1 MQHELLVYLDCL
13 VLSPLCLTA
22 GSPYSWSSLESQMV
36 TGCRLVLELKWFAF
50 LDLEGFFMLSVWN
63 VKNPTV
69 LVQKSYVIRARIC
82 FLASTEQ

>member
-1 MQHELLVYLDCL
+1 
-13 VLSPLCLTA
+13 
-22 GSPYSWSSLESQMV
+22 MV

-82 FLASTEQ
+82 FLASTEQLRCRVTERYLKKGDDMTFR